1 MTNTTWLRAVLGRTA
16 FAVALCCA
24 LAEMPQASTAAD
36 PYEIDAMLSLTGG
49 GSFTG
54 HDMSQSLAGLED
66 YVNRTGGIAG
76 RPLKFNI
83 HDDQTSPQVAV
94 QIFNEI
100 ASKHP
105 AVVIGPAIAAT
116 CAAVGPLVT
125 SIVAYCL
132 SPSARPAPGAYV
144 FSTSTASADQLLAI
158 MRYFGA
164 RGINRIAT
172 LTSTDATGQDA
183 ERGIVEAMAK
193 VKGVDIVDR
202 EHFGTTDISVA
213 AQIVRVKASNAQ
225 LLIAWTTGTPFGTVL
240 RSVSDEGLTLPVL
253 TTAGNMS
260 LVQLKQYG
268 GIVPKEL
275 LFPAVS
281 GLTPKLV
288 SNKATKDAVA
298 LFDSELAKQG
308 APLPG
313 FVHQTV
319 WDPGMIIISALRKI
333 GPNATAAQVHD
344 YIENLRG
351 WVGINGPYDFV
362 AVPQRGLGL
371 SSVVITKWD
380 PSSERWDAVS
390 KGGGG

>member
-1 MTNTTWLRAVLGRTA
+1 MRTWLPAVLVRTA
-16 FAVALCCA
+16 LAALLAFAI
-24 LAEMPQASTAAD
+24 AEMPQASTAAD
-36 PYEIDAMLSLTGG
+36 PYEIDAMISLTGG

-66 YVNRTGGIAG
+66 YVNHSGGIGG
-76 RPLKFNI
+76 RPLKFVI

-100 ASKHP
+100 AAKHP

-125 SIVAYCL
+125 NIVAYCL

-193 VKGVDIVDR
+193 VKGVEIVDR

-213 AQIVRVKASNAQ
+213 AQIVRVKSSQAQ
-225 LLIAWTTGTPFGTVL
+225 LLIAWTTGTPFGTIL
-240 RSVSDEGLTLPVL
+240 RSVSDEGLTLPML

-268 GIVPKEL
+268 GSSPRSCCFRP
-275 LFPAVS
+275 FPGSRRNSSATRRRRTRSRSSTANSRNRAPRSRASCTRPS
-281 GLTPKLV
+281 G
-288 SNKATKDAVA
+288 
-298 LFDSELAKQG
+298 
-308 APLPG
+308 
-313 FVHQTV
+313 
-319 WDPGMIIISALRKI
+319 I
-333 GPNATAAQVHD
+333 
-344 YIENLRG
+344 RG
-351 WVGINGPYDFV
+351 
-362 AVPQRGLGL
+362 
-371 SSVVITKWD
+371 
-380 PSSERWDAVS
+380 
-390 KGGGG
+390 

>member
-1 MTNTTWLRAVLGRTA
+1 MALAAVLA
-16 FAVALCCA
+16 FI
-24 LAEMPQASTAAD
+24 LAELPQAGTAAG

-54 HDMSQSLAGLED
+54 HDMSQSLAALED
-66 YVNRTGGIAG
+66 YVNHTGGIAG
-76 RPLKFNI
+76 RPLKFVI
-83 HDDQTSPQVAV
+83 HDDQTSPAIAV
-94 QIFNEI
+94 QVFNEI

-105 AVVIGPAIAAT
+105 AVMIGPAIAAT

-125 SIVAYCL
+125 DIVAYCL
-132 SPSARPAPGAYV
+132 SPSARPARGAYV

-164 RGINRIAT
+164 RGITKIAT

-183 ERGIVEAMAK
+183 ERGIVEAMTQ
-193 VKGVDIVDR
+193 VKNVDIVDR

-213 AQIVRVKASNAQ
+213 AQIVRIKASPAQ
-225 LLIAWTTGTPFGTVL
+225 LLIAWTTGTPFGTIL
-240 RSVSDEGLTLPVL
+240 RSVSDVGLELPVL

-281 GLTPKLV
+281 GLTPRLV
-288 SNKATKDAVA
+288 TDKATKNAVA
-298 LFDSELAKQG
+298 IFDAELAKQG

-313 FVHQTV
+313 FVHQTI
-319 WDPGMIIISALRKI
+319 WDPGMIIVSALRKY

-344 YIENLRG
+344 YIENLHG
-351 WVGINGPYDFV
+351 WVGINGPYDFI

-380 PSSERWDAVS
+380 PATERWEAVS
-390 KGGGG
+390 KGGGS

>member
-1 MTNTTWLRAVLGRTA
+1 MTVLLRMALAAVLA
-16 FAVALCCA
+16 FI
-24 LAEMPQASTAAD
+24 LAELPQAGTAAG

-54 HDMSQSLAGLED
+54 HDMSQSLAALED
-66 YVNRTGGIAG
+66 YVNHTGGIAG
-76 RPLKFNI
+76 RPLKFVI
-83 HDDQTSPQVAV
+83 HDDQTSPAIAV
-94 QIFNEI
+94 QVFNEI

-105 AVVIGPAIAAT
+105 AVMIGPAIAAT

-125 SIVAYCL
+125 DIVAYCL
-132 SPSARPAPGAYV
+132 SPSARPARGAYV

-164 RGINRIAT
+164 RGITKIAT

-183 ERGIVEAMAK
+183 ERGIVEAMTQ
-193 VKGVDIVDR
+193 VKNVDIVDR

-213 AQIVRVKASNAQ
+213 AQIVRIKASPAQ
-225 LLIAWTTGTPFGTVL
+225 LLIAWTTGTPFGTIL
-240 RSVSDEGLTLPVL
+240 RSVSDVGLELPVL

-281 GLTPKLV
+281 GLTPRLV
-288 SNKATKDAVA
+288 TDKATKNAVA
-298 LFDSELAKQG
+298 IFDAELAKQG

-313 FVHQTV
+313 FVHQTI
-319 WDPGMIIISALRKI
+319 WDPGMIIVSALRKY

-344 YIENLRG
+344 YIENLHG
-351 WVGINGPYDFV
+351 WVGINGPYDFI

-380 PSSERWDAVS
+380 PATERWEAVS
-390 KGGGG
+390 KGGGS

>member
-1 MTNTTWLRAVLGRTA
+1 MRKFFTLALAAVLAT
-16 FAVALCCA
+16 LP
-24 LAEMPQASTAAD
+24 LAGTAAD
-36 PYEIDAMLSLTGG
+36 PYQIDAMLSLTGG

-54 HDMSQSLAGLED
+54 HDMSQSLAALED
-66 YVNRTGGIAG
+66 YVNHSGGIAG
-76 RPLKFNI
+76 RPLKFVI
-83 HDDQTSPQVAV
+83 HDDQTQPATAV

-100 ASKHP
+100 AAKHP
-105 AVVIGPAIAAT
+105 AVMLGPAIAAT

-125 SIVAYCL
+125 DIVAYCL
-132 SPSARPAPGAYV
+132 SPSARPARGAYV

-158 MRYFGA
+158 MRYFSA
-164 RGINRIAT
+164 RGITKIAT

-202 EHFGTTDISVA
+202 EHFGTTDISVD
-213 AQIVRVKASNAQ
+213 AQIVRVKSSPAQ
-225 LLIAWTTGTPFGTVL
+225 LLIAWSTGTPFGTIL
-240 RSVSDEGLTLPVL
+240 RSVSNEGLALPVL

-275 LFPAVS
+275 LFPAVF
-281 GLTPKLV
+281 GLTPSRV
-288 SNKATKDAVA
+288 TDRATKAAVSV
-298 LFDSELAKQG
+298 FDSELAKQG

-319 WDPGMIIISALRKI
+319 WDPGMILVSALRKL

-380 PSSERWDAVS
+380 PGAERWEAVS
-390 KGGGG
+390 KGGGD